1 METDE
6 GALELVKNT
15 ALYLILNKLS
25 AKIYKSFCSLYNKQI
40 HLLSKV
46 KADVNFLFKT
56 LGK

>member
-6 GALELVKNT
+6 GALEVVKNT

-25 AKIYKSFCSLYNKQI
+25 AKIYNSFAHFKTNKLLYFY
-40 HLLSKV
+40 SES
-46 KADVNFLFKT
+46 DVNFLFKK

>member
-25 AKIYKSFCSLYNKQI
+25 AKLMLISYSKSWASN
-40 HLLSKV
+40 
-46 KADVNFLFKT
+46 N
-56 LGK
+56 LGLEFRKLARN